1 VLSALGLRRLQL
13 FYALVAY
20 AWREAKRTL
29 ATVLSIGPPAYRGS
43 ANRPESEA
51 QFPRRALLG
60 SWMNTASSRS
70 AKGYYGGPA

>member
-1 VLSALGLRRLQL
+1 MERLFVLSALELRRLQL

-51 QFPRRALLG
+51 QFPRRYPF
-60 SWMNTASSRS
+60 S
-70 AKGYYGGPA
+70 AARE